1 VSELVQRYN
10 LLGHG
15 NEWVKELILLKA
27 YRKEI
32 GLMLPTS
39 GSCSLV
45 NYFRER
51 NSSKCMQSNDTRLL
65 LRISE

>member
-1 VSELVQRYN
+1 MQRYK
-10 LLGHG
+10 LLGRS
-15 NEWVKELILLKA
+15 NEWVKELILLKS

-39 GSCSLV
+39 GNCSVV

-51 NSSKCMQSNDTRLL
+51 NN
-65 LRISE
+65 